1 MGGRGALRSRAS
13 ELAEVAVTG
22 MAVLT
27 SAGNSLGSF
36 WAALCAG
43 KSTAAPLLQ
52 VDTRELPVRFGCEIK
67 DFDPAA
73 VFGRKEARRTDRV
86 SQLASVVGAAAVA
99 DASITDVDVERA
111 GVVVGIGFGGAAT
124 YESAILST
132 MSGDK
137 AGPRNAL
144 AIPMAMA
151 NAPAA
156 HLAMRTGWMGPNMTI
171 AAACASGAHAI
182 GEAARLICDGT
193 ADVVLA
199 GGTEAP
205 LTACN
210 IVGFHHLR
218 ALSVRNDDPAGASR
232 PFDRQRDGFVLA
244 EAAAFALLES
254 VPHARARG
262 ARTWGYLL
270 GYGRNNDAWHIVMPR
285 GDGAGAEACMRLA
298 LEESGAGEGDVLFV
312 SAHGTSTALNDR
324 AEAQAISRLFATSC
338 PPVTSVK
345 GCVGHSLGAAGAV
358 GFVAT
363 CLGLAAGQV
372 PPIAN
377 YGGSEPEID
386 INIVAGQPVMCKSG
400 TGMAVNNSFG
410 FGGNNVCLAVRG
422 GERRLSQLSASE

>member
-1 MGGRGALRSRAS
+1 VRSRES
-13 ELAEVAVTG
+13 EPAEVAVTG

-27 SAGNSLGSF
+27 SAGNSLGAF

-43 KSTAAPLLQ
+43 KSTAAPLVR
-52 VDTRELPVRFGCEIK
+52 VDTRELPVRFGCEVR
-67 DFDPAA
+67 DFDPVA

-86 SQLASVVGAAAVA
+86 TQLASVAGAAALA
-99 DASITDVDVERA
+99 DASVTDVDVARA
-111 GVVVGIGFGGAAT
+111 GVVVGVGMGCPAT
-124 YESAILST
+124 YENGVVGIVT
-132 MSGDK
+132 GGK
-137 AGPRNAL
+137 AARMNAL

-151 NAPAA
+151 NAPASQ
-156 HLAMRTGWMGPNMTI
+156 LAMRTGWTGPNMTI

-182 GEAARLICDGT
+182 GEGARLIRDGT

-205 LTACN
+205 LTRCN
-210 IVGFHHLR
+210 LVSFHHLR

-244 EAAAFALLES
+244 EAAAFVLLES

-262 ARTWGYLL
+262 ATAWGYLL
-270 GYGRNNDAWHIVMPR
+270 GYGRNNDAWDVVMPR
-285 GDGAGAEACMRLA
+285 EDGAGAEACMRLA
-298 LEESGAGEGDVLFV
+298 LEESGVPEGDVQFI

-324 AEAQAISRLFATSC
+324 AEAQAISRLFTSC
-338 PPVTSVK
+338 PPVTSAK

-386 INIVAGQPVMCKSG
+386 INIVAGQPVTCELG
-400 TGMAVNNSFG
+400 AGMALSNSFG
-410 FGGNNVCLAVRG
+410 FGGNNVCLAARG
-422 GERRLSQLSASE
+422 GDRRLSELSVNE